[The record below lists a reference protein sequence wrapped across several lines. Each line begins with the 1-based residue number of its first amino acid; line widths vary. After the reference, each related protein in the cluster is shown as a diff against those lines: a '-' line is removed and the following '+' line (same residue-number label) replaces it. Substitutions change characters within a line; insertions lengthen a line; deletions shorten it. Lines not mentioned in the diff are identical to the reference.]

1 ADATGTE
8 EARQDVVAPPSLV
21 LWGEH
26 LPDPIEVEERLEEAA
41 VPHQRVHRRK
51 EGDRGIRRGRC
62 GEQVDLVAE
71 DEPRPAQTLDRDAD
85 ELAALDEL
93 VAQCGP
99 SRIAWSLR
107 VRFGGAKATEDVPGG
122 ADAEEAVRAGARK
135 HLVPELP
142 GVATPL
148 GA

>member
-41 VPHQRVHRRK
+41 VPHQRVHWRK

-71 DEPRPAQTLDRDAD
+71 DEARSAQTLHRDAD
-85 ELAALDEL
+85 APAALAKL

-107 VRFGGAKATEDVPGG
+107 VRL
-122 ADAEEAVRAGARK
+122 AGPRLPNTSPAALMPRRPCAR
-135 HLVPELP
+135 
-142 GVATPL
+142 
-148 GA
+148 